1 MFKNERFTLAAF
13 TSMIAFVSQGTAQRS
28 ESHPAKAAEL
38 ISGVL

>member
-1 MFKNERFTLAAF
+1 MTRAADLPDK
-13 TSMIAFVSQGTAQRS
+13 SHAAQRS